1 MPAPMTKKKP
11 KKAKVKKSKNKN
23 LVLYVENCSLKG
35 KVFSDCKDLSAWV
48 KEFQTEHPYNE
59 GAGDNWIDLI
69 VTDIK
74 GDITPVDP
82 SMKVG

>member
-1 MPAPMTKKKP
+1 MAQKKKP
-11 KKAKVKKSKNKN
+11 RKTKVRRSKTNRN

-35 KVFSDCKDLSAWV
+35 KVFSDAQALKTWV
-48 KEFQTEHPYNE
+48 DQFNQKYKQ
-59 GAGDNWIDLI
+59 GWDRDNWIDLI

-82 SMKVG
+82 SMKVD